1 MINESKYGQTWKIWP
16 SPPGLSLYNPF
27 KCILLQF
34 LHWPM
39 TQYIQYPF
47 SRLQKYLS
55 DAFDIDFKY
64 LSFRF
69 SFPVYLSMLCMQK

>member
-1 MINESKYGQTWKIWP
+1 MI
-16 SPPGLSLYNPF
+16 
-27 KCILLQF
+27 
-34 LHWPM
+34 
-39 TQYIQYPF
+39 QYIQYPF

-69 SFPVYLSMLCMQK
+69 SFPVYLSMLCYVCKNSQKTAYINQVDTN